1 MMIRVKIFAAVAA
14 LAAAAL
20 NLSAET
26 GTTVITEDKG
36 VEFHIVVAQDGS
48 GDFTTIQEAI
58 NAAPDYSHEK
68 YTRIHIKAGVYRE
81 MVTIP
86 HNKFRL
92 HIVGDGADCTIISF
106 GKYALQRWSDTTSG
120 CGLQGEDPRSRI
132 PGTIGTSGSATMYI
146 HSSYVTLEGLTIE
159 NCAGEGKDIS
169 QAVALFT
176 DGDFICLRNCRL
188 LGNQDTLYT
197 YGRYGKDGG
206 IKRNFYQNC
215 YIEGTT
221 DFIFGPSICYFENC
235 TIHSKKNSYITAAST
250 LEDQKYGYVFRNC
263 RLTADEGITK
273 CYLGRPWGAYAKTVF
288 IDCWLGPHI
297 LKEGWHNW
305 EKPGKPNTEK
315 NSFYA
320 EYGSYGPGAAS
331 AKERVKWSCQL
342 RKKDLAGYTF
352 EKVMYQENDGIVW
365 KPWETTPQVSLASE
379 MVRSEIARSKGDAA
393 RLDGQEGRLKWNYT
407 TGLELKAILDV
418 WASRKDN
425 DSSLFHYV
433 ESWYD
438 RMIAEDGSILT
449 YDIKK
454 YNTDHVCPGKTLF
467 QLYDI
472 TGKTKYR
479 KAIELLRQQLE
490 EHPRT
495 SEGGFWHKQVYPSQ
509 MWLDGLYM
517 AQPFYAEYTARFG
530 DEGSRD
536 ACFKDII
543 NHFEVVARHCYDPST
558 RLYRH
563 AWDESRN
570 MFWADKAT
578 GQSAHAWG
586 RALGWY
592 CMALVDVLEWI
603 PEETDGRS
611 RLIDLLR
618 GIYGVLPEFA
628 DPESGMWY
636 QVLDCPGKEGN
647 YVEAT
652 CSAMFVYA
660 ALKGTRLGLLD
671 SELVTWAE
679 NLYGKLVRTF
689 ITTSPEGWLDLRE
702 CCAVAGLGGKQNR
715 AGDYAYYINEKKCDN
730 DPKGTGPFIWASLE
744 IEKR

>member
-1 MMIRVKIFAAVAA
+1 MAMILA
-14 LAAAAL
+14 LF
-20 NLSAET
+20 SAEAKALEAT
-26 GTTVITEDKG
+26 GSDKYAG
-36 VEFHIVVAQDGS
+36 FHIVVAQDGS
-48 GDFTTIQEAI
+48 GDFTSIQEAI
-58 NAAPDYSHEK
+58 NAAPDYSHET
-68 YTRIHIKAGVYRE
+68 YTRIYIKAGIYRE

-92 HIVGDGADCTIISF
+92 HIVGEGADRTIISY
-106 GKYALQRWSDTTSG
+106 GKYARQSWSETCTKG
-120 CGLQGEDPRSRI
+120 RSAI
-132 PGTIGTSGSATMYI
+132 PGVIGTSGSATMYI

-159 NCAGEGKDIS
+159 NCAGEGKEIA

-206 IKRNFYQNC
+206 IKRNYYQNC

-235 TIHSKKNSYITAAST
+235 TIHSKKNSYVTAAST
-250 LEDQKYGYVFRNC
+250 LQGQKYGYVFRNC

-288 IDCWLGPHI
+288 IDCQMGAHI

-305 EKPGKPNTEK
+305 EKPGKPDTEK
-315 NSFYA
+315 NSYYA
-320 EYGSYGPGAAS
+320 EYGSYGTGAAG
-331 AKERVKWSCQL
+331 KKDRVKWSYQL
-342 RKKDLAGYTF
+342 RKKDLKDYSF

-365 KPWETTPQVSLASE
+365 KPWETTPQVSLAVE
-379 MVRSEIARSKGDAA
+379 MVNSEVARSGGDAA
-393 RLDGQEGRLKWNYT
+393 RLDGLGGKLKWNYT
-407 TGLELKAILDV
+407 TGLELKAMLDV
-418 WASRKDN
+418 WESRGGN
-425 DSSLFHYV
+425 DDSLFNYV

-438 RMIAEDGSILT
+438 RMIDEGGNILT

-454 YNTDHVCPGKTLF
+454 YNTDHVCPGRTLF
-467 QLYDI
+467 QLYRI
-472 TGKTKYR
+472 TGKEKYK
-479 KAIELLRQQLE
+479 KAMDLLMRQLQ

-517 AQPFYAEYTARFG
+517 AQPFYAVYTAEFVEKDKQ
-530 DEGSRD
+530 DE
-536 ACFKDII
+536 CFKDII
-543 NHFEVVARHCYDPST
+543 NHFEVVARHTYDPAT

-563 AWDESRN
+563 AWDESRE
-570 MFWADKAT
+570 MFWADKLS

-603 PEETDGRS
+603 PENVEGRDS
-611 RLIDLLR
+611 LVGLLR
-618 GIYGVLPEFA
+618 GIYEVLPEYA
-628 DPESGMWY
+628 DPETGMWY
-636 QVLDCPGKEGN
+636 QVLDCPGREGN

-671 SELVTWAE
+671 EDLRPWAE
-679 NLYGKLVRTF
+679 ELYGKLVRAF
-689 ITTSPEGWLDLRE
+689 VTSSAEGWLDLRE
-702 CCAVAGLGGKQNR
+702 CCAVAGLGGKQMR
-715 AGDYAYYINEKKCDN
+715 AGDYDYYINEKKCDN
-730 DPKGTGPFIWASLE
+730 DPKGVGPFIWASLE
-744 IEKR
+744 MEKIK